1 MTSGG
6 TTTAATTVRVAGQ
19 PLRVAVRRGRLDRP
33 PLLLASGIGTSLEA
47 FAPLVDALAPEREI
61 IRFDVPGVGG
71 SPTPPLPYSIPSL
84 ALLVDCLVEELGHR
98 RVDVLGTSWGGALA
112 QQLALAHP
120 GRVRRLVLANTG
132 TGALMIPGGP
142 HVMARLAAPAWL
154 AALDGEVP
162 VSELLADPG
171 PLFGGEI
178 RERPELAFAL
188 LGGPWLRVDRVGYA
202 YQLAAGA
209 AWSSLPFLPYLQQP
223 TLLLAGDDDPV
234 VPLANA
240 ELMAA
245 LLPDARLHVYA
256 GGHLGLATQPQELA
270 PVIESF
276 LDASP

>member
-1 MTSGG
+1 MTTGG
-6 TTTAATTVRVAGQ
+6 TTTTEMMVRIGGQ
-19 PLRVAVRRGRLDRP
+19 RLRVAVRPGRGQRP
-33 PLLLASGIGTSLEA
+33 PLLLISGIGTSLEA
-47 FAPLVDALAPEREI
+47 FAPLVDALDPEREI

-71 SPTPPLPYSIPSL
+71 SPTPALPYTIPSL
-84 ALLVDCLVEELGHR
+84 ALLVDCLVDALGHR
-98 RVDVLGTSWGGALA
+98 RIDVLGTSWGGALA
-112 QQLALAHP
+112 QQLALGHAH
-120 GRVRRLVLANTG
+120 RVRRVVLANTG
-132 TGALMIPGGP
+132 TGALMIPGAP
-142 HVMARLAAPAWL
+142 DVLARLAAPAWL
-154 AALDGEVP
+154 AAFDGEVP

-178 RERPELAFAL
+178 RDDPERAFAL

-209 AWSSLPFLPYLQQP
+209 TWTSLPFLPCLRQP

-256 GGHLGLATQPQELA
+256 GGHLGLATQPDELA
-270 PVIESF
+270 PVIDAF
-276 LDASP
+276 LDAP